1 MHRRSVANWNEARER
16 RRARGQAAGE
26 KKEVPR
32 LNLWPVLRFAPQMA
46 TVHRFLAVGSVG
58 STDLQGPS
66 GRHCSKRALNGQQAA
81 ALFGALVALTARRQL
96 LDPFIEASLGSRPE
110 QRSLVGH
117 WISTAGT
124 DELDGLSMTCK
135 GIAVRHPVEW
145 IRPRIGWVSC
155 LLDSSSVENPVTSHP
170 PPSRT
175 GAS

>member
-1 MHRRSVANWNEARER
+1 ME
-16 RRARGQAAGE
+16 
-26 KKEVPR
+26 
-32 LNLWPVLRFAPQMA
+32 

-58 STDLQGPS
+58 STDLQGLA
-66 GRHCSKRALNGQQAA
+66 GRHCPEWALNGQLAA
-81 ALFGALVALTARRQL
+81 ALLGAFVALTARRQL

-117 WISTAGT
+117 WISATGT

-145 IRPRIGWVSC
+145 VRPRIGSVSC

-175 GAS
+175 RAS